1 MVGEGPVTPELTPI
15 VPVKTMRRLAWD
27 AERGTRKHAM
37 WGRPVEQ
44 LAAIGRSGRVVEIP
58 S

>member
-1 MVGEGPVTPELTPI
+1 MTPELTPI
-15 VPVKTMRRLAWD
+15 VPIKKMWVLAWD
-27 AERGTRKHAM
+27 AERPTRKHAL

-44 LAAIGRSGRVVEIP
+44 LAAIGQAGRVVEIP